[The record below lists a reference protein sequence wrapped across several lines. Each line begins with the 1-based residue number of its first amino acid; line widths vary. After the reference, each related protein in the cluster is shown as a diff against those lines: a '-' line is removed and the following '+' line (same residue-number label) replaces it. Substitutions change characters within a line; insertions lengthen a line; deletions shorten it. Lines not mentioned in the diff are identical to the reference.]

1 MNIFYYLAIIC
12 FMLFKSVSAAGTD
25 PVSPYASA
33 QNRIQAIING
43 RISFNENL
51 AQV

>member
-1 MNIFYYLAIIC
+1 MRVFYYLTIIC
-12 FMLFKSVSAAGTD
+12 LILFKNLSAAEPD

-43 RISFNENL
+43 RISFNKP
-51 AQV
+51 AA